1 MCVIGVTNCVN
12 YICDKCMWKTRSTW
26 GLENIMNGV
35 TIKNRYPLPRIDDLF
50 AQLRGA
56 RVYSKIDLRTGYH
69 QLRVR
74 DTDIPKTAFRTRY
87 GHYEFTV
94 MPFGLTNAPAA
105 FMDLMHRIFQ
115 PYLDQF
121 IIVFVDDIL
130 IYSQSEWEHEYHLR
144 IVLQLL
150 RDHQLYAKLSKCEF
164 WLTEVR
170 FLGHVVSASGV
181 SVDPKKVEAV
191 MSWERPK
198 SVFEIRSFLGLAG
211 YYRRFIEDFS
221 RLEAPMTRLT
231 RNEVKFDWDDRCEE
245 AFQELK
251 RRLTSAPILIVPDR
265 GQGYI
270 VYCDASRTGLGCV
283 LMQSGRVV
291 AYGSRQLKNHEQNYP
306 THDMELAAVVFA
318 LKIWRHYLYGEE
330 FEVYSDHKSLK
341 YIFKQR
347 DLNMRQRRWMEFLED
362 YDFTLNYHPG
372 KANVVADA
380 LSRKSRGAL
389 ASIASR
395 EWRMLETVGQF
406 GLQYIEQTQGTLGS
420 LVATPTLLCR
430 VIESQWQDAEIVSIR
445 DQVQSGTGDEGWTVH
460 VDGSLRYRGRVV
472 VPQLTDLREEIL
484 REFHCSRFAVHPGGT
499 KMYRDLRRQYYW
511 SGMKRH
517 VGDFV
522 QRCLTCQQ
530 VKAEHQKPAGLLQP
544 LEVAEWKWEH
554 VTMDFVT
561 HLPRTP

>member
-1 MCVIGVTNCVN
+1 MSVGELSPIRRTVLLWCFKGTSMIFFPRQYMSPGVRDSWRFGLASLTLKDEERPDLDLPRVMCEYVDVFPDELPGLPPQRVVDFGIELHPGTSPISMTPHRMTPIELQELRVQLQELL
-12 YICDKCMWKTRSTW
+12 DKGFIRPSTSSWGAPVLFAKKKDKTLR
-26 GLENIMNGV
+26 LCIDYRQLNRV

-50 AQLRGA
+50 DQLRGA

-87 GHYEFTV
+87 WHFEFTV
-94 MPFGLTNAPAA
+94 MPFGLTNAPTA
-105 FMDLMHRIFQ
+105 FMDLIHRIFQ

-121 IIVFVDDIL
+121 VVVFVDDIL

-150 RDHQLYAKLSKCEF
+150 RDHQLYAKFSKCEL

-181 SVDPKKVEAV
+181 LVDPEKVEAV

-221 RLEAPMTRLT
+221 RIAAPMTRLT
-231 RNEVKFDWDDRCEE
+231 QKEFKFDWDDRCEE

-251 RRLTSAPILIVPDR
+251 RRLTSAPILIVSDR
-265 GQGYI
+265 GQGYT
-270 VYCDASRTGLGCV
+270 VYRDVSRARLGCV
-283 LMQSGRVV
+283 LMQTGRVV

-306 THDMELAAVVFA
+306 THDMELATVVFA

-341 YIFKQR
+341 YIFTQR

-362 YDFTLNYHPG
+362 YDFTLHYHPG

-395 EWRMLETVGQF
+395 EWRMLEIAGQF
-406 GLQYIEQTQGTLGS
+406 GLQYSEQTQGTLGEFNGY
-420 LVATPTLLCR
+420 T
-430 VIESQWQDAEIVSIR
+430 VS
-445 DQVQSGTGDEGWTVH
+445 VEQSD
-460 VDGSLRYRGRVV
+460 
-472 VPQLTDLREEIL
+472 
-484 REFHCSRFAVHPGGT
+484 
-499 KMYRDLRRQYYW
+499 
-511 SGMKRH
+511 
-517 VGDFV
+517 
-522 QRCLTCQQ
+522 
-530 VKAEHQKPAGLLQP
+530 
-544 LEVAEWKWEH
+544 
-554 VTMDFVT
+554 
-561 HLPRTP
+561 